1 MVLQHGPSKHLSVLL
16 TPMKEVTDCFKACW
30 AYVAWDRTSILFQRH
45 QASGRAGLIQVIK
58 QVRDHL
64 AVISREQTPVNQ

>member
-30 AYVAWDRTSILFQRH
+30 DYVAWDRTSILFQRQ
-45 QASGRAGLIQVIK
+45 QASGLIQVTK

-64 AVISREQTPVNQ
+64 AAISREQTPVNQ